1 MNVNQFW
8 ISAILT
14 QTVPI
19 PKAPTTARVRMVFM
33 EMGTTAQVNIDMFS
47 SNLIGG
53 RYHQLFLITRKKIL
67 RICCFQRII
76 DLRQLHFSFGR
87 NQ

>member
-1 MNVNQFW
+1 MNVNQCW
-8 ISAILT
+8 ITAILM

-19 PKAPTTARVRMVFM
+19 LMVPITARVRVVSLEMV
-33 EMGTTAQVNIDMFS
+33 TTAQVNIDMFS